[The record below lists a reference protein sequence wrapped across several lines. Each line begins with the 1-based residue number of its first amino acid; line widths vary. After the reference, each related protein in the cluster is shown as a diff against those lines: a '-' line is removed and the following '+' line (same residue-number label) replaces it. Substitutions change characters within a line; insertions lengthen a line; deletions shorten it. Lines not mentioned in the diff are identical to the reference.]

1 MLTALPAD
9 DAEWASCDP
18 ACARRACGD
27 QEPRLGAADDPLLD
41 AAHGL
46 GAQLSAHVRY
56 EERELFPLLEG
67 RLSHEALAGLG
78 RAVSDAEAGH

>member
-1 MLTALPAD
+1 MRDEHAEIRNRASAL
-9 DAEWASCDP
+9 
-18 ACARRACGD
+18 
-27 QEPRLGAADDPLLD
+27 QDDPLLD

-78 RAVSDAEAGH
+78 RAVIDAEAGH